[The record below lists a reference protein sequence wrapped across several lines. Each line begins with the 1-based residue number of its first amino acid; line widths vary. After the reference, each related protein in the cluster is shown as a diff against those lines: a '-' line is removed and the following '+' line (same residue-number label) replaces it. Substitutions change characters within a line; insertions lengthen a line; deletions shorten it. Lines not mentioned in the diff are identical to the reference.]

1 MDTFWRKRGR
11 MSTEQED
18 AEAAWA
24 RPVTARQA
32 KAEFD
37 AALASDMKKMK
48 SGKKKH
54 ASSPEQPPTTVPDDG
69 HVPRERVRV
78 DSLTPHP
85 LNYKGHPDDQ
95 IEHIVASIRE
105 NGVYRNVVVARDGM
119 ILAGHGVCLALKK
132 MGREW
137 VDVVR
142 LDVGPMD
149 ARALK
154 VLAGDNEI
162 GHLGEVDDRALSE
175 LLKTIQTEDVSG
187 LLGTGYDDG
196 SLDALLGSLMTDF
209 DAGDPVQKGSGDPV
223 IGKEYKEDVEKEVM
237 YLSCPFCEK
246 KWPK

>member
-1 MDTFWRKRGR
+1 MDT
-11 MSTEQED
+11 
-18 AEAAWA
+18 
-24 RPVTARQA
+24 
-32 KAEFD
+32 
-37 AALASDMKKMK
+37 KKFSIMGV
-48 SGKKKH
+48 SMTTKKKPH
-54 ASSPEQPPTTVPDDG
+54 VQPDDDG

-187 LLGTGYDDG
+187 LLGTGYDD
-196 SLDALLGSLMTDF
+196 SMLANLVFVTRPASEIRDF
-209 DAGDPVQKGSGDPV
+209 DAAREWTGAGMPEYDEGGEPHRVIISFKSDKDRDLFLSSIGASHIPKKTGRTWSIQWPLTDGNNDWTSIRVGS
-223 IGKEYKEDVEKEVM
+223 
-237 YLSCPFCEK
+237 S
-246 KWPK
+246 